1 MQTSYIFSIICALWA
16 VVSVLATPHGSKPA
30 ACHSDSCLN
39 AIQAPKPT
47 TKLSE
52 ASKYCSQYLSTS
64 INAVVVKAL
73 IKTTQTI
80 TLADKTITADMV
92 TATKTM

>member
-16 VVSVLATPHGSKPA
+16 VTSVLANPHGPKPA
-30 ACHSDSCLN
+30 VCHSDSCLN
-39 AIQAPKPT
+39 AIQAPEPT
-47 TKLSE
+47 TRLSE

-64 INAVVVKAL
+64 ISAVVVKAL
-73 IKTTQTI
+73 IKTTKTI
-80 TLADKTITADMV
+80 TLANKTITADLV